1 MKRHFVTA
9 ILTAALGLLSACST
23 TTAAHRLG
31 SVKTVS
37 DHTLQLCFDPQAV
50 PPVAGQQVQLVRRQ
64 QFGNPKFPPTF
75 RERPVGT
82 AQIDADV
89 TGRCAAATLVEGNAR
104 RFDEAH
110 PALADRKPH

>member
-1 MKRHFVTA
+1 MKRYFAIA
-9 ILTAALGLLSACST
+9 ILTATLGLLSACST
-23 TTAAHRLG
+23 TSAVHRLG

-37 DHTLQLCFDPQAV
+37 DHTLQLCFDPQAA

-89 TGRCAAATLVEGNAR
+89 AGRCVAATLVEGKAR
-104 RFDEAH
+104 RFDEVH
-110 PALADRKPH
+110 PASDDRKPH

>member
-1 MKRHFVTA
+1 M
-9 ILTAALGLLSACST
+9 LSACTT

-82 AQIDADV
+82 ARIDADV
-89 TGRCAAATLVEGNAR
+89 AGRCVAATLVEGKAR
-104 RFDEAH
+104 RFDEVY
-110 PALADRKPH
+110 PLSADRKPH